1 MRLKDQLMFVGMLIL
16 ALSFAVCAQD
26 RQVIDQKSI
35 TCKMDFFEAP
45 TLPIT
50 GGIQVSPSS
59 GTKWLTLQIFYTPAL
74 SYEAGNG
81 KRLRWLD
88 DLSVSAH
95 IIAPA
100 KKEYGGSVLL
110 SGTQVLWSVAED
122 GQTHQVFFAV
132 PPQIFRRYCELNKF
146 SRSVAQSFPV
156 MVEFRN
162 KNQVLLARYIHS
174 PKNMKN
180 AGRAFQRIMSS
191 NVGFMKL
198 PSAILPKDRTPWNLV
213 EVDAFDLSKN
223 TVEGK

>member
-1 MRLKDQLMFVGMLIL
+1 
-16 ALSFAVCAQD
+16 
-26 RQVIDQKSI
+26 
-35 TCKMDFFEAP
+35 
-45 TLPIT
+45 
-50 GGIQVSPSS
+50 
-59 GTKWLTLQIFYTPAL
+59 
-74 SYEAGNG
+74 
-81 KRLRWLD
+81 
-88 DLSVSAH
+88 
-95 IIAPA
+95 
-100 KKEYGGSVLL
+100 
-110 SGTQVLWSVAED
+110 
-122 GQTHQVFFAV
+122 
-132 PPQIFRRYCELNKF
+132 
-146 SRSVAQSFPV
+146 

>member
-74 SYEAGNG
+74 SYEAGSG

-88 DLSVSAH
+88 DLSVSLCVFMWSHADC
-95 IIAPA
+95 ADDA
-100 KKEYGGSVLL
+100 DFLL
-110 SGTQVLWSVAED
+110 FYL
-122 GQTHQVFFAV
+122 
-132 PPQIFRRYCELNKF
+132 
-146 SRSVAQSFPV
+146 
-156 MVEFRN
+156 
-162 KNQVLLARYIHS
+162 
-174 PKNMKN
+174 
-180 AGRAFQRIMSS
+180 
-191 NVGFMKL
+191 
-198 PSAILPKDRTPWNLV
+198 
-213 EVDAFDLSKN
+213 
-223 TVEGK
+223 